1 MWEKYR
7 HVLYQNVL
15 HMNSRLIPSGA
26 LVPLKI
32 HEQSSPPVVLRHF
45 HLPDSLRGCSL
56 SFLSLSPESH
66 RLLPQILPTVQ
77 ESDSVKATAPFS
89 WCSFL
94 YECCVMN
101 RGREQEEA
109 HEPCLMVSE
118 GVSPHG
124 RDGCWSSL
132 VHSSWVVCQG
142 LDMPWQTGCRDLQRN
157 WRLSVTFKG
166 LYLVTYFCQ
175 IGSVF

>member
-1 MWEKYR
+1 MWGKYR

-15 HMNSRLIPSGA
+15 YMNSRLIPSGT

-32 HEQSSPPVVLRHF
+32 HEQSSPPVIPRHF
-45 HLPDSLRGCSL
+45 HLPDSLCGCSL
-56 SFLSLSPESH
+56 SFLNLSPESH

-77 ESDSVKATAPFS
+77 ESDSVKAIP

-109 HEPCLMVSE
+109 HEPCLVVSE

-124 RDGCWSSL
+124 RDDC
-132 VHSSWVVCQG
+132 
-142 LDMPWQTGCRDLQRN
+142 
-157 WRLSVTFKG
+157 
-166 LYLVTYFCQ
+166 
-175 IGSVF
+175 